1 MFSLRKPRS
10 EGFDCAAMVS
20 ILKLNCPDA
29 VGLLAQI
36 TGAIAAHGGNLLEV
50 SQYTDVTTGWFFA
63 RLAIEKGRES
73 WQPGVF
79 ADAFAPLASS
89 LQATWSLRPAE
100 RKTRSVILVSKQEH
114 CLVDLLWR
122 WRSGELGIE
131 VPVVISN
138 HEVCRSLVEREQIP
152 FEFVSFETGKV
163 EAFERVGRLLNEARA
178 ELVVLARF
186 MQILPAWLC
195 KEYAARIVNI
205 HHSFLPAFVGANPYQ
220 RAFERGVKLIGA
232 TCHYATEDLDAGPII
247 EQEVARIEHYHD
259 PEDLVRLGRDC
270 ERLALARG
278 VRYHVEDRVLVHGA
292 KAIVFRD

>member
-1 MFSLRKPRS
+1 
-10 EGFDCAAMVS
+10 MVS

-36 TGAIAAHGGNLLEV
+36 TGAISQHGGNLLEV
-50 SQYTDVTTGWFFA
+50 SQYTDVSTSWFFA
-63 RLAIEKGRES
+63 RLAIEKGHEP
-73 WQPGVF
+73 WDPETFVP
-79 ADAFAPLASS
+79 AFAPIASR
-89 LQATWSLRPAE
+89 LRAVWSMRSAE
-100 RKTRSVILVSKQEH
+100 SKTRTVILVSKQEH

-122 WRSGELGIE
+122 WRSGELGID
-131 VPVVISN
+131 VPLVISN
-138 HEVCRSLVEREQIP
+138 HETCRHLVEREEIP
-152 FEFVSFETGKV
+152 FKCVPFGEEKSA
-163 EAFERVGRLLNEARA
+163 AFKEVARLLLEARA

-186 MQILPAWLC
+186 MQILPGWLC
-195 KEYAARIVNI
+195 NEYAARLINI

-232 TCHYATEDLDAGPII
+232 TCHYATEELDAGPII
-247 EQEVARIEHYHD
+247 EQEVARVEHYHD

>member
-1 MFSLRKPRS
+1 
-10 EGFDCAAMVS
+10 MVS
-20 ILKLNCPDA
+20 ILKLHCPDA

-36 TGAIAAHGGNLLEV
+36 TGSISDHGGNLLEV
-50 SQYTDVTTGWFFA
+50 SQYTDLKTAWFFA
-63 RLAIEKGRES
+63 RLAIQKGRAC
-73 WQPGVF
+73 WDPGVF
-79 ADAFAPLASS
+79 VSAFGPLAAR
-89 LQATWSLRPAE
+89 LQAVWTLRPAE
-100 RKTRSVILVSKQEH
+100 QKTRTVVLVSKREH

-131 VPVVISN
+131 IPLVISN
-138 HEVCRSLVEREQIP
+138 HEACRTWVEREQIP
-152 FEFVSFETGKV
+152 FEFIAFEEGKIA
-163 EAFERVGRLLNEARA
+163 AFERVRTLLRQART

-186 MQILPAWLC
+186 MQILPASIC
-195 KEYAARIVNI
+195 EEYAGKIINI

-232 TCHYATEDLDAGPII
+232 TCHYTTEELDAGPII
-247 EQEVARIEHYHD
+247 EQEVARVEHYHD
-259 PEDLVRLGRDC
+259 PDDLVRLGRDC